1 MVYFVPV
8 LQGQFL
14 RAYSGFSRKIRRSMS
29 FSMTKPSHKSEMK
42 NFSNRSYLGRP
53 RTVCYSL
60 NKQGD
65 GSVMAVVLQRQRV
78 TF

>member
-53 RTVCYSL
+53 SL